1 MNILMTII
9 KKKIIKKK
17 ILKKFNKKKFLKKK
31 ISKKL
36 KAAWM
41 IIHVKIKHAD
51 VKKLNLSTNLQ
62 KFNLRPNAKQ
72 LPNLIKVN
80 FLIYV
85 WDGLNAMMTDHAK
98 GLIKMRMK

>member
-1 MNILMTII
+1 MNILM
-9 KKKIIKKK
+9 KIIKK
-17 ILKKFNKKKFLKKK
+17 ILKKK

-62 KFNLRPNAKQ
+62 KFNLRPNAKH
-72 LPNLIKVN
+72 LPNLFKK

-85 WDGLNAMMTDHAK
+85 WDGLNAMKTDHAK
-98 GLIKMRMK
+98 GLIKMRIKYMTKKDITKDTLR